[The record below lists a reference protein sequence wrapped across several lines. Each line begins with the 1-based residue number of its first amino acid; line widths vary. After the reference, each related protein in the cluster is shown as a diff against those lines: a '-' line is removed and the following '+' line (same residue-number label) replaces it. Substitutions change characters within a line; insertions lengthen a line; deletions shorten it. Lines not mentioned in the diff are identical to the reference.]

1 MTVPTI
7 LQGSFTVLLRHGQA
21 AKALAMTVGTRATHV
36 WRCRQQAGGVHFLQ
50 ERRSGGR
57 SDLVLNETG
66 KEQKAEVGKHDH
78 NRIGTKL
85 TMLDLREMQNHP
97 QVFA

>member
-7 LQGSFTVLLRHGQA
+7 LQGSFTVLLRHGKA
-21 AKALAMTVGTRATHV
+21 AKAFAMTVGTRTTHV

-50 ERRSGGR
+50 ERKNAGWSRSF
-57 SDLVLNETG
+57 LNETG
-66 KEQKAEVGKHDH
+66 KEQEAEVGKHGQ

-97 QVFA
+97 QVFV